1 MSEATPTTEIAATEK
16 NWGLLAAQHFG
27 DDFKGQVPAEP
38 QPQEPEIE
46 ASEEITQDPAEA
58 LPAEIPPE
66 DDATPAPSY
75 EEVDPEWLNSLAV
88 PVKINGVESKATL
101 ADLTKS
107 YQITQAAEQRLE
119 EAKAKAKAETQKIA
133 EKHEQ
138 LKTHF
143 TIVAG
148 LVEQG
153 EKLITRDFAGVNWEQ
168 LRQQDPAEFAA
179 KKAEYNERLN
189 DLARLKQ
196 GAINSYQ
203 SSQAQIQQES
213 EERRQE
219 YLQQEQELLMQ
230 KLPEWKEP
238 EKASTEKSAIAK
250 YLVDSGFSKE
260 DVAAAYDHRMILLAR
275 KAMLYD
281 QGQNKAEVVKKKIT
295 TIPKVLKPGAPKS
308 QDQLRNVKLKEAE
321 ARAARTGSLADA
333 MEVLKLKRKG

>member
-1 MSEATPTTEIAATEK
+1 MIEAAPTTEIAAPEK
-16 NWGLLAAQHFG
+16 NWGLLASQHFG
-27 DDFKGQVPAEP
+27 DDFKGEVVEVAEEPAAP
-38 QPQEPEIE
+38 PEVV
-46 ASEEITQDPAEA
+46 EEITQDPAEA
-58 LPAEIPPE
+58 LPAEENPDVE
-66 DDATPAPSY
+66 ATPAPTY
-75 EEVDPEWLNSLAV
+75 EDVDPEWLNSLAV

-101 ADLTKS
+101 SDLTKS
-107 YQITQAAEQRLE
+107 YQIQQAAEQRLE

-143 TIVAG
+143 TVVAG

-196 GAINSYQ
+196 GAIHSYQ
-203 SSQAQIQQES
+203 STQAQLEQETAAQ
-213 EERRQE
+213 RAE
-219 YLQQEQELLMQ
+219 YLQQEQELLL
-230 KLPEWKEP
+230 KNLPEWKEP
-238 EKASTEKSAIAK
+238 EKAAAEKTAIAG
-250 YLVDSGFSKE
+250 YLVNAGFSKE

-308 QDQLRNVKLKEAE
+308 QDQLRNVKLKDAE
-321 ARAARTGSLADA
+321 ARAARTGSLQDA
-333 MEVLKLKRKG
+333 MEVLRLKRTG